1 MIVILN
7 LYKRLAA
14 RSGHIAFLRDGT
26 RRKSFDGD
34 PKKKGSPK
42 SSMLL

>member
-14 RSGHIAFLRDGT
+14 RSGHIAFLRDGA
-26 RRKSFDGD
+26 RRKNVDDD
-34 PKKKGSPK
+34 PKKGSPK